1 LLLRARACGNVKN
14 LSLLTGYTVGGRR
27 PEVMNNFSGHGFGP
41 IPAPGSF
48 ACSAF
53 PVPSEHCDLNDR
65 LAVSEASFGRFGVS
79 HKA

>member
-1 LLLRARACGNVKN
+1 LCSALAAASPKCHADVP
-14 LSLLTGYTVGGRR
+14 SSVGQ
-27 PEVMNNFSGHGFGP
+27 PFSAAHFLGHGFGP